1 LFGGSITKAIEVRGL
16 TKVYSGGV
24 KALRGLSIDVEEGS
38 IHAVLGPNGAGKTT
52 LIRILTTQ
60 LSPTSGSA
68 KIFGLDVMKNAA
80 EVRKLIG
87 YVPQEVSLWTDLT
100 GYENLMIYAKIY
112 GIERDRRKSVIEEI
126 LELMELREASSRLVK
141 TYSGGMFRRL
151 EIACALMV
159 RPKLMILDEPTI
171 GLDPSARRIV
181 WEKILEYKKEYNT
194 TVFFA
199 THYMDEAEKYA
210 NLVSMVVSG
219 NVVETGTPEE
229 LKKKAGGDKVFIKI
243 DGNASIIESALSNI
257 DGVRILRVRGDEVE
271 FNVSS
276 ALALLP
282 QILSSIQAEGYKIKE
297 IRLREATLDDA
308 FIALTG
314 KMIAEEEG
322 NIREL
327 VSERKMIR
335 RGA

>member
-1 LFGGSITKAIEVRGL
+1 MV
-16 TKVYSGGV
+16 KVYGGGV
-24 KALRGLSIDVEEGS
+24 KALKGLSISVEEGN
-38 IHAVLGPNGAGKTT
+38 IHAILGPNGAGKTT

-60 LSPTSGSA
+60 LTPTSGSA
-68 KIFGLDVMKNAA
+68 SIFGLDVVKKAA

-112 GIERDRRKSVIEEI
+112 GIPRELRKKAVEEV
-126 LELMELREASSRLVK
+126 LEMMELQEASRRLVK

-151 EIACALMV
+151 EIGCALMAK
-159 RPKLMILDEPTI
+159 PKLMILDEPTI
-171 GLDPSARRIV
+171 GLDPSARKKV

-210 NLVSMVVSG
+210 NMVSLIVSG

-229 LKKKAGGDKVFIKI
+229 LRKKAGGDKVYLKLERGI
-243 DGNASIIESALSNI
+243 DGARELLAGI
-257 DGVRILRVRGDEVE
+257 DGVRSVTESGEEVDMVVNGALE
-271 FNVSS
+271 VLPSIV
-276 ALALLP
+276 LAL
-282 QILSSIQAEGYKIKE
+282 QGKGVKIKE
-297 IRLREATLDDA
+297 IRIQEATLDDA

-314 KMIAEEEG
+314 KRIAEEEG
-322 NIREL
+322 NIKEL
-327 VSERKMIR
+327 ISERRMIK